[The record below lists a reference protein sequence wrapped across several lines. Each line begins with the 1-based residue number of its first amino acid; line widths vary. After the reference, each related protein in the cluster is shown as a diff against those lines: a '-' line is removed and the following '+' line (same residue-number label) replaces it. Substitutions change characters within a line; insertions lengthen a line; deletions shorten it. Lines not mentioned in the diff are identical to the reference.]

1 MIKADPEPV
10 GFVGT
15 DEEGAGNVR
24 VPLTRRAVIEWMSWI
39 DGVDISIRVP
49 CWN

>member
-1 MIKADPEPV
+1 MIKADPEPF

-39 DGVDISIRVP
+39 DGVDISTRVP
-49 CWN
+49 GWN